1 MPREAIKKLYYSI
14 GEVSEVTDLKQYVL
28 RYWESEFPQLSPA
41 KNRAGHRTYR
51 KKDIELVT
59 FIKTLLYE
67 KKYTIEGARQ
77 KLKELQEKGQPLNIT
92 SLEEPV
98 AQAPP
103 APEAV
108 PVAPVQAAPAPA
120 AAPAVSPNAS
130 IEKERYRKFLL
141 QLRGELKS
149 LAELLDA

>member
-14 GEVSEVTDLKQYVL
+14 GEVSEATDLKQYVL

-41 KNRAGHRTYR
+41 KNRAGNRTYR
-51 KKDIELVT
+51 EKDIELVN

-77 KLKELQEKGQPLNIT
+77 KLKELQDNGQPLNVL

-98 AQAPP
+98 AATPAPP
-103 APEAV
+103 AKPMEQPGTSKPVSSPQGDMTPE
-108 PVAPVQAAPAPA
+108 
-120 AAPAVSPNAS
+120 SY
-130 IEKERYRKFLL
+130 KKFLTN
-141 QLRGELKS
+141 LRTELKQ
-149 LAELLDA
+149 LIELIDS

>member
-14 GEVSEVTDLKQYVL
+14 GEVSEATDLKQYVL

-41 KNRAGHRTYR
+41 KNRAGNRTYR
-51 KKDIELVT
+51 EKDIELVN

-77 KLKELQEKGQPLNIT
+77 KLKELSENGQPLNIS

-98 AQAPP
+98 
-103 APEAV
+103 
-108 PVAPVQAAPAPA
+108 PVAQPVVPQSEPRPQQPATITPK
-120 AAPAVSPNAS
+120 PDTPMDT
-130 IEKERYRKFLL
+130 ERYRTFLTN
-141 QLRGELKS
+141 LRTNLKELV
-149 LAELLDA
+149 ELIDS

>member
-14 GEVSEVTDLKQYVL
+14 GEVSEATDLKQYVL

-41 KNRAGHRTYR
+41 KNRAGNRTYR
-51 KKDIELVT
+51 EKDIELVN

-77 KLKELQEKGQPLNIT
+77 KLKELQENGLALNIS

-98 AQAPP
+98 HATP
-103 APEAV
+103 APLAV
-108 PVAPVQAAPAPA
+108 PSELEEHRPRSAARASAPD
-120 AAPAVSPNAS
+120 SR
-130 IEKERYRKFLL
+130 RYRQFLL
-141 QLRGELKS
+141 NLKAD
-149 LAELLDA
+149 LQELLKLIEP

>member
-14 GEVSEVTDLKQYVL
+14 GEVSEATDLKQYVL

-41 KNRAGHRTYR
+41 KNRAGNRTYR
-51 KKDIELVT
+51 EKDIELVN

-77 KLKELQEKGQPLNIT
+77 KLKELQDHGQPLNVL

-98 AQAPP
+98 AATPAPP
-103 APEAV
+103 V
-108 PVAPVQAAPAPA
+108 
-120 AAPAVSPNAS
+120 AS
-130 IEKERYRKFLL
+130 IEHPGSTKVQTSPQGDMTPESYKKFLTN
-141 QLRGELKS
+141 LRTELKQ
-149 LAELLDA
+149 LIELIDS